1 MDTSRRDAL
10 RAGLCERISS
20 DPAKLGRG
28 IARQDEDCL
37 ALARRCG
44 YAVAEDATY
53 ADNDISGFKGKVR
66 PQWERLKADVS
77 SGRLDVVVA
86 WSIDRLGRSVREL
99 LEFFDLCAGH
109 GVIIHTCKEGHL
121 DPASPVGRLIATI
134 LAAVAQ
140 MESERKAER
149 VKRHHEQKAD
159 AGGRQWAG
167 RTFGYD
173 VSYDDPDR
181 PHRRIVAVAV
191 NPGEADVIR
200 DSAARVL
207 AGESLSSVC
216 RDLGACGVRTVSGVT
231 FTPDTLKIVL
241 CAARIS
247 GRREYVGR
255 GNGSRH
261 RRMGEITADGDWPA
275 IITAAQ
281 SDRLREMFASR
292 FRPEHA
298 GAPKYLLSG
307 LLSCGK
313 PDCGAPMY
321 RRDSTDKR
329 RPNQQTRYQCKQLSR
344 RQQEGGYMSGCGGT
358 SIVAGK
364 VEDLVRDAVLEALN
378 SADFARIAGQ
388 ADEANGPVLEEISAV
403 DGRLA
408 ELAADHAVG
417 LIDRKTYASG
427 RDAGNARREM
437 LTRQLKRSQASSALA
452 DWFEMGGALRQR
464 WDAAGTDRQR
474 ALVRALTTKITVR
487 PGRGEPADRVVI
499 EWRT

>member
-1 MDTSRRDAL
+1 M
-10 RAGLCERISS
+10 
-20 DPAKLGRG
+20 
-28 IARQDEDCL
+28 
-37 ALARRCG
+37 
-44 YAVAEDATY
+44 
-53 ADNDISGFKGKVR
+53 
-66 PQWERLKADVS
+66 S

-207 AGESLSSVC
+207 AGQSLSSVC
-216 RDLGACGVRTVSGVT
+216 RDLGACGVRTVLGVT

-261 RRMGEITADGDWPA
+261 RRMGRSRRMGIGRRLLLLPKATGCGRCSRPGSAPARRRPEIPA
-275 IITAAQ
+275 VRPAE
-281 SDRLREMFASR
+281 LRE
-292 FRPEHA
+292 A
-298 GAPKYLLSG
+298 GLW
-307 LLSCGK
+307 
-313 PDCGAPMY
+313 
-321 RRDSTDKR
+321 R
-329 RPNQQTRYQCKQLSR
+329 
-344 RQQEGGYMSGCGGT
+344 
-358 SIVAGK
+358 
-364 VEDLVRDAVLEALN
+364 
-378 SADFARIAGQ
+378 ADVPAGQ
-388 ADEANGPVLEEISAV
+388 H
-403 DGRLA
+403 R
-408 ELAADHAVG
+408 
-417 LIDRKTYASG
+417 
-427 RDAGNARREM
+427 
-437 LTRQLKRSQASSALA
+437 
-452 DWFEMGGALRQR
+452 
-464 WDAAGTDRQR
+464 
-474 ALVRALTTKITVR
+474 
-487 PGRGEPADRVVI
+487 
-499 EWRT
+499 